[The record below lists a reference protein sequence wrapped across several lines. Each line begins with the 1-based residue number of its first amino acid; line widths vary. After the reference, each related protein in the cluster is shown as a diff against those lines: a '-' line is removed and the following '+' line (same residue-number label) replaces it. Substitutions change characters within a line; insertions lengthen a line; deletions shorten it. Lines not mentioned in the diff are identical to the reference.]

1 MHSMFKS
8 GRIIF
13 YSIVVVLVFIF
24 VILVSK
30 DDYAGSEM
38 GLWMAILLALGAMVS
53 IVVSSAIHL
62 KNNPK
67 SSKSLLIGVG
77 AILLVCLVSYFISS
91 GNLGDDY
98 EKYNITTESQSRFID
113 MGLYL
118 TLFLGFSAVV
128 SIIVSEAV
136 ALLKNQ

>member
-1 MHSMFKS
+1 MFKS

-13 YSIVVVLVFIF
+13 YSVVVVLVFIF
-24 VILVSK
+24 MILVSN

-38 GLWMAILLALGAMVS
+38 GLWIAILLAFGAMLS
-53 IVVSSAIHL
+53 IIVSSVIHL

-77 AILLVCLVSYFISS
+77 TILLVCLISYFVSS

-113 MGLYL
+113 MGIYL
-118 TLFLGFSAVV
+118 TLFLGFTAVI
-128 SIIVSEAV
+128 SIVVSEAV
-136 ALLKNQ
+136 ALLKN

>member
-1 MHSMFKS
+1 MFKS
-8 GRIIF
+8 SRIIF
-13 YSIVVVLVFIF
+13 YAAVVVLVFIF
-24 VILVSK
+24 MIVLSN

-38 GLWMAILLALGAMVS
+38 GIWLAILLAFGAMLS
-53 IVVSSAIHL
+53 IVASSVIHL

-67 SSKSLLIGVG
+67 SSKSLFIGVG
-77 AILLVCLVSYFISS
+77 VIVLVCLISYFISS
-91 GNLGDDY
+91 GTLGENY

-113 MGLYL
+113 MGIYL

-136 ALLKNQ
+136 ALFKN

>member
-1 MHSMFKS
+1 MFKS

-67 SSKSLLIGVG
+67 SSKSLLMGVG

>member
-1 MHSMFKS
+1 MFKS

-13 YSIVVVLVFIF
+13 YSVVVVLVFIF
-24 VILVSK
+24 MIIVSN
-30 DDYAGSEM
+30 DEYAGSEM
-38 GLWMAILLALGAMVS
+38 GLWIAILLAFGEMLS
-53 IVVSSAIHL
+53 IIVSSVIHL

-67 SSKSLLIGVG
+67 SSKSLLMGVG
-77 AILLVCLVSYFISS
+77 TILLVCLISYFISS

-113 MGLYL
+113 MGIYL
-118 TLFLGFSAVV
+118 TLFLGFTAVI
-128 SIIVSEAV
+128 SIVVSEAV

>member
-1 MHSMFKS
+1 MFKS

-30 DDYAGSEM
+30 DDYAGSAM

-67 SSKSLLIGVG
+67 SSKSLIMGVG

>member
-1 MHSMFKS
+1 MFKS
-8 GRIIF
+8 GRIIV
-13 YSIVVVLVFIF
+13 YAIVVVLVFIF

-67 SSKSLLIGVG
+67 SSKRLL
-77 AILLVCLVSYFISS
+77 
-91 GNLGDDY
+91 
-98 EKYNITTESQSRFID
+98 
-113 MGLYL
+113 MGRNN
-118 TLFLGFSAVV
+118 S
-128 SIIVSEAV
+128 
-136 ALLKNQ
+136 

>member
-1 MHSMFKS
+1 MFKS

-13 YSIVVVLVFIF
+13 YSVVVILVFIF
-24 VILVSK
+24 MILVSN

-38 GLWMAILLALGAMVS
+38 GLWIAILLAFGAMLS
-53 IVVSSAIHL
+53 IIVSSVIHL

-67 SSKSLLIGVG
+67 SSKSLLMGVG
-77 AILLVCLVSYFISS
+77 TILLVCLISYFISS

-113 MGLYL
+113 MGIYL
-118 TLFLGFSAVV
+118 TLFLGFTAVV
-128 SIIVSEAV
+128 SIVVSEAV

>member
-1 MHSMFKS
+1 MFKS

-13 YSIVVVLVFIF
+13 YSVVVVFVFIF
-24 VILVSK
+24 MIIVSN
-30 DDYAGSEM
+30 DEYAGSEM
-38 GLWMAILLALGAMVS
+38 GLWIAILLAFGSMLS
-53 IVVSSAIHL
+53 IIVSSVIHL

-67 SSKSLLIGVG
+67 SSKSLLMGVG
-77 AILLVCLVSYFISS
+77 TILLVCLISYFISS

-113 MGLYL
+113 MGIYL
-118 TLFLGFSAVV
+118 TLFLGFTAVI
-128 SIIVSEAV
+128 SIVVSEAV